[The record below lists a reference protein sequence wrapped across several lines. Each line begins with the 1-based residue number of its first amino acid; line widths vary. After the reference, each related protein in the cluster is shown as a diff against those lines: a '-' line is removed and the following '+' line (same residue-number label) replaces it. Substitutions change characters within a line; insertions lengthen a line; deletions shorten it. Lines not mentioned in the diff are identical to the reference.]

1 MGGCSQGVRPRHLAG
16 VYATHTRRFHRPR
29 KRATRPTHLRLLGSL
44 NASRPRLGSGAM
56 RLTLPRAQL
65 QPSAL
70 ANLTVS
76 QLWVGTLAVFEV
88 YGFFVVGEV
97 PRRARPSREKLV

>member
-1 MGGCSQGVRPRHLAG
+1 
-16 VYATHTRRFHRPR
+16 
-29 KRATRPTHLRLLGSL
+29 
-44 NASRPRLGSGAM
+44 M